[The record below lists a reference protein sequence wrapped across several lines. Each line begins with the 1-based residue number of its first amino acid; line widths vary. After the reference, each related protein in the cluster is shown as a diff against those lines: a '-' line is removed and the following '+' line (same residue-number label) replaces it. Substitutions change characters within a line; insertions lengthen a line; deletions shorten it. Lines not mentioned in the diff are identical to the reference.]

1 MAKCPI
7 CEDVVLLQPTHVENI
22 LPIME
27 CRSCGGSW
35 LRANEYALWLK
46 SQHPGSFDESK
57 TREASERFPVVESN
71 KAAICPDC
79 GHFLR
84 KYRIGSKIPFQLDR
98 CNNCNGVW
106 LNRNEWEAL
115 KLADLHDE
123 INQIFTEP
131 WQKRIQDELAAAKL
145 DAMYEK
151 KFGEDDYRRVKE
163 MRKWLWDNPNRSIL
177 LAFLLD
183 RDPYAS

>member
-1 MAKCPI
+1 MAKCPL
-7 CEDVVLLQPTHVENI
+7 CENTDLQATHFENI
-22 LPIME
+22 LPVME

-35 LRANEYALWLK
+35 LRANEYTLWLK
-46 SQHPGSFDESK
+46 SQKPGTFDESK
-57 TREASERFPVVESN
+57 AVEASERLPVVESN

-84 KYRIGSKIPFQLDR
+84 KYRVGSKLVFQLDR

-106 LNRNEWEAL
+106 LDRNEWESL

-123 INQIFTEP
+123 INQIFTQP
-131 WQKRIQDELAAAKL
+131 WQKRIQDEIAAGKL
-145 DAMYEK
+145 DMMYMK
-151 KFGEDDYRRVKE
+151 KFGEDDYKKVKE
-163 MRKWLWDNPNRSIL
+163 IRKWIWENANRSPL

-183 RDPYAS
+183 KDPYLD